1 MRTFFLLM
9 LLMSTVRP
17 AAAAGIV
24 FSPERPL
31 SASAFGPAAGNQSFP
46 SVASDS
52 RQFFVVWRDSRTG
65 GAIFG
70 SRVSLAGDPIDQ
82 GGILISEA
90 PNTQNAVLS
99 TGSANPSMVWT
110 GSEYV
115 VVWTDATGSIR
126 MSRVATD
133 GTVLERARKLG
144 PSGATDVRI
153 ATTGRTLLVTWSTPV
168 DVRFQ
173 ILSRTG
179 EAIGPVRVIPAES
192 TSSPERLDDV
202 TASSN
207 RYLILTT
214 GGIGSQVTATLIDES
229 GGIIRRVQSSSWIGL
244 GGAAAGSDGSSF
256 LLAIGTTNRFPY
268 DLRIV
273 KVTAAGDVVSDRTIR
288 YEPGPAIAARI
299 VWTGSQYEVLFTTGG
314 FLQRVRV
321 DAAGAPSQPIRISL
335 GSVAPAG
342 MGGASNGAKTLV
354 AFGMT
359 EPRAAD
365 SDLYGRFLDE
375 EKTFAIAV
383 SAVDQTHPS
392 LAWNG
397 RIFMTAWLELNKDA
411 QGSKVFFNRIAP
423 SGALL
428 DGRGIVV
435 TDFASPEMGSPAIA
449 SDGDTFLLAW
459 PQADGKIRVQ
469 RVGADGL
476 LMESATIDGCGYP
489 CRDDALSLAFNG
501 NVYLLTSTAGTVPIA
516 RVGIPIGAPFVENI
530 LQDRSAP
537 VWTGSHFMVTVNER
551 MPWGLSP
558 GRLSGQ
564 LIDENN
570 AILHR
575 FPVSSATPGT
585 WSDWTPF
592 SSASNGDTVMIVWP
606 SQHST
611 PSEIRGR
618 VVSGFGDVADAGS
631 ASDPGLLIG
640 GGEWDHARPVVIW
653 DGISYVVV
661 WQSASIGAMTSYL
674 ALQRFSGTGE
684 AIGDPVVAANGT
696 AYIPRGPHPPI
707 ARWMADARP
716 AAIAFDDR
724 IAIAYVRST
733 NGVNQVFMRVSVPAR
748 TRLVRR

>member
-1 MRTFFLLM
+1 MRISLVLALLISIV
-9 LLMSTVRP
+9 LP
-17 AAAAGIV
+17 AAAADLV

-46 SVASDS
+46 GAASDG
-52 RQFFVVWRDSRTG
+52 RQFLVVWKDSRMG

-70 SRVSLAGDPIDQ
+70 SRVSPAGQVLDL
-82 GGILISEA
+82 GGLLISEA
-90 PNTQNAVLS
+90 PG
-99 TGSANPSMVWT
+99 TGSADPSIVWT
-110 GSEYV
+110 GSEYAV
-115 VVWTDATGSIR
+115 AWTDSTSSIR
-126 MSRVATD
+126 MSRVTSD
-133 GTVLERARKLG
+133 GTVVERAKKLG
-144 PSGATDVRI
+144 PNGATSVRI
-153 ATTGRTLLVTWSTPV
+153 VSTGRTLLLAWSTSA

-179 EAIGPVRVIPAES
+179 DAIGPVRVVPAQS
-192 TSSPERLDDV
+192 TSTAERLDDV

-229 GGIIRRVQSSSWIGL
+229 GAVIRRVQSSTWIGL
-244 GGAAAGSDGSSF
+244 GGSAAGSDGSAF
-256 LLAIGTTNRFPY
+256 LLAIATSNRFPY
-268 DLRIV
+268 DLHLV
-273 KVTAAGDVVSDRTIR
+273 KVTAEGDVTSDRTIR
-288 YEPGPAIAARI
+288 YEPGPMRAPRI
-299 VWTGSQYEVLFTTGG
+299 VWTGSHYELLFASGG

-321 DAAGAPSQPIRISL
+321 DASGAPSEPTRIAL

-342 MGGASNGAKTLV
+342 MGAASNGTKTLV

-359 EPRAAD
+359 EPRAVD
-365 SDLYGRFLDE
+365 SDVFGRFLE
-375 EKTFAIAV
+375 EDKSFAIAV

-397 RIFMTAWLELNKDA
+397 RTFMATWLELNKDA
-411 QGSKVFFNRIAP
+411 QGSKVFINRITP

-428 DGRGIVV
+428 DGRGVV
-435 TDFASPEMGSPAIA
+435 LTEFASPEMGSPAIA

-459 PQADGKIRVQ
+459 PQADGKIRLQ
-469 RVGADGL
+469 RIGADGFF
-476 LMESATIDGCGYP
+476 METATIDGCGYP
-489 CRDDALSLAFNG
+489 CRDDVLSLAFNG
-501 NVYLLTSTAGTVPIA
+501 NVYLLTSTAGTLPIA
-516 RVGIPIGAPFVENI
+516 RVGIPIGAPFVENL

-558 GRLSGQ
+558 GRVSGQ
-564 LIDENN
+564 LLDETNVV
-570 AILHR
+570 LHR

-592 SSASNGDTVMIVWP
+592 SSASNGDTVMTVWP

-611 PSEIRGR
+611 PSAIRAR
-618 VVSGFGDVADAGS
+618 VVSRFGDVVDSGS
-631 ASDPGLLIG
+631 ASDLGLLIA

-661 WQSASIGAMTSYL
+661 WQSASIGAPTSYL
-674 ALQRFSGTGE
+674 AVQRFSSTGE
-684 AIGDPVVAANGT
+684 AIGDPIVAANGT
-696 AYIPRGPHPPI
+696 AYTPRGANPPI

-716 AAIAFDDR
+716 AAIAFDAR
-724 IAIAYVRST
+724 IAIAYVRPV
-733 NGVNQVFMRVSVPAR
+733 NGVNQVFMRVTVPAR
-748 TRLVRR
+748 TRLIRR